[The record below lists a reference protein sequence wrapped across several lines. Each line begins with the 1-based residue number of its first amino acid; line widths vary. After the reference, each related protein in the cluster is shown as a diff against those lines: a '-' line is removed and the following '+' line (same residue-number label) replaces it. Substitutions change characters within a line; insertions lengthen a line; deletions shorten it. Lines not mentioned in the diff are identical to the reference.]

1 MRIKI
6 AVSSVLFVAGLGL
19 AGIGLAQPHADANA
33 NANADATAAMPPPPS
48 NLSPGAVALIPPTR
62 NDKTVLSGLKEVK
75 MVFDIGTGDPNKLL
89 SRLEL
94 IEQTR
99 AGLVR
104 QGVKPRFVLAFR
116 GPASRLTQKDMTL
129 IKAGD
134 RAMAEKIHEQLIA
147 MSKNKDLELDQ
158 CALGN
163 SLQRVRNE
171 DTYPELN
178 LVSNSIVTISAYQN
192 KGYGYL
198 AFE

>member
-1 MRIKI
+1 MRIKPILSNLVVCI
-6 AVSSVLFVAGLGL
+6 AVGL
-19 AGIGLAQPHADANA
+19 ASSAFAESPTETNA
-33 NANADATAAMPPPPS
+33 TVAPTMPPPPS
-48 NLSPGAVALIPPTR
+48 NLSPGAVTLIPPTQS
-62 NDKTVLSGLKEVK
+62 DKAALAGLKEVK

-116 GPASRLTQKDMTL
+116 GPASRLTQKDLNL
-129 IKAGD
+129 IKASD
-134 RAMAEKIHEQLIA
+134 QAMAAKIHEQLVI
-147 MSKNKDLELDQ
+147 MSKDKNLELDQ
-158 CALGN
+158 CAMGN
-163 SLQRVRNE
+163 TLQRVKNE